1 MIRTKVLALG
11 FGVTLGLTGIAA
23 AIPTTSW
30 AADCPTYPAS
40 TCITPGVTIPP
51 ATTSTGNVAFTNDGS
66 ALPFTGA
73 DIEQL
78 SAVGGV
84 ALIGGTLLVAR
95 SRRRRRAD
103 A

>member
-1 MIRTKVLALG
+1 MIRTKMLALG
-11 FGVTLGLTGIAA
+11 FGVTLGLTGLAA
-23 AIPTTSW
+23 GMPTSSF
-30 AADCPTYPAS
+30 AS
-40 TCITPGVTIPP
+40 TTACPYPLTTCSTPGVTTPP
-51 ATTSTGNVAFTNDGS
+51 TTVPDAIAFTNDGTS
-66 ALPFTGA
+66 LPFTGA

-78 SAVGGV
+78 SAVGGA